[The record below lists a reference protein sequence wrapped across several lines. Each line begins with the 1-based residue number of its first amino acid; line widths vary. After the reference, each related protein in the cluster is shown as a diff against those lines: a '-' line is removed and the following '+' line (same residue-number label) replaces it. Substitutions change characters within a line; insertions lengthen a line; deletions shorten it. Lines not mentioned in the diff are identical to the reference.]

1 MGDTLKEIDKE
12 LKIKPEG
19 FIPDVVDSRDVDKE
33 TLPLPERLQQ
43 NNTLTQLAVITLSK
57 AGMSPSMIAN
67 QTGLQRQSIEVIL
80 NNERLQFLH
89 NGRADI
95 YRKALPMLLLEL
107 ATSSITSIDPEALKK
122 INTLQRVTLSA
133 IAIDKARLLLGE
145 STENISVREY
155 VPQLMDEVE
164 LLMKQKAQILDLV
177 KTRYGVEVIPQANVI
192 ENQSLPQE

>member
-107 ATSSITSIDPEALKK
+107 ATSSITSIDPEELKK
-122 INTLQRVTLSA
+122 INPLQRVTLAA

>member
-107 ATSSITSIDPEALKK
+107 ATSSITSIDPEELKK
-122 INTLQRVTLSA
+122 INPLQRVTLAA

-155 VPQLMDEVE
+155 VPQLMDEVD